1 MDMQIILNE
10 DVPNLGRVGDVV
22 SVKSGY
28 GRNYLIPRKLA
39 VLATTR
45 NIKEMEHTR
54 RIVGVKRAKAVKSA
68 GDLASRLKDVS
79 LTIAKQVGEEDKLFG
94 SVTNRD
100 IEDALKKEGFSI
112 DRRNIVLE
120 KPIKNLGVY
129 NVDVKLHTDIT
140 TQVKVWVVSE

>member
-1 MDMQIILNE
+1 MDLQVILNE

-22 SVKSGY
+22 SVASGY

-39 VLATTR
+39 VLATIR
-45 NIKEMEHTR
+45 NIKQMEHTQR
-54 RIVGVKRAKAVKSA
+54 LVGVKRAKAVKSA
-68 GDLASRLKDVS
+68 SDLATRLKDMS
-79 LTIAKQVGEEDKLFG
+79 ITIAKQVGEEDKLFG

-100 IEDALKKEGFSI
+100 IEDALHKEGYKI

-129 NVDVKLHTDIT
+129 SVDVKLHTDIT
-140 TQVKVWVVSE
+140 TQVKVWVVAE